1 MSGKGAIM
9 TAKSWAEVETKVMEK
24 SCENCL
30 NAKCNGQICGLNL
43 SDDDS
48 CDLKYW
54 KPDYPTLEQENA
66 ELTQALERA
75 CKVVALNRAHECPV
89 ESDCWSAHDCLCGDE
104 VCIKRLMKYF
114 KEATQ

>member
-1 MSGKGAIM
+1 
-9 TAKSWAEVETKVMEK
+9 MEK

-30 NAKCNGQICGLNL
+30 EHMLHGCGGHG
-43 SDDDS
+43 DFAVDR
-48 CDLKYW
+48 K
-54 KPDYPTLEQENA
+54 KPCWESNYPPLENENV

-114 KEATQ
+114 KEEKQDG